1 MDRETHSV
9 QVFFIQQGQLKNDW
23 KLLIY
28 LLRANVP
35 DSKNSKELNTI
46 KQGWRLYAHHHR
58 NLTIYFQM
66 RKYITYSIYIGNWFF

>member
-28 LLRANVP
+28 LLRANIP
-35 DSKNSKELNTI
+35 AKIQKN
-46 KQGWRLYAHHHR
+46 
-58 NLTIYFQM
+58 
-66 RKYITYSIYIGNWFF
+66 